1 MLESVEQGK
10 DEAVATSVRIIQG
23 DLNIMVVVIY
33 FQSLPHLIFVLN
45 APYNKKFPFYRDYK
59 IKF

>member
-33 FQSLPHLIFVLN
+33 FQSLPHSIFGLN
-45 APYNKKFPFYRDYK
+45 APIIRNFLFIGDYK